1 MRGPGIRLMEER
13 RDAESGEMT
22 DEQFAFVR
30 AVDDWK
36 LRNRRPY
43 PTLTEILAVAKTLG
57 YRLGGGELRAAPPI
71 ERGGEARM
79 LPAGRTGTPVLSRP
93 PMAVTRPTVQF
104 VTAEQRAKWQR
115 ENTRVRRVRDVLR
128 RIFPQPEARD
138 EINEFVR
145 RRAPAG
151 DW

>member
-57 YRLGGGELRAAPPI
+57 YRLGELRAAAPI
-71 ERGGEARM
+71 EPDEPPPTTRLALGLPRIGGRPAAVAENGGDRSG
-79 LPAGRTGTPVLSRP
+79 AGRRGRG
-93 PMAVTRPTVQF
+93 
-104 VTAEQRAKWQR
+104 K
-115 ENTRVRRVRDVLR
+115 
-128 RIFPQPEARD
+128 
-138 EINEFVR
+138 
-145 RRAPAG
+145 
-151 DW
+151 

>member
-1 MRGPGIRLMEER
+1 MRGAGIRLMEER

-71 ERGGEARM
+71 ERDEPTVAPLICGGQR
-79 LPAGRTGTPVLSRP
+79 GPVLVGHLRSESARTARRLAREVGESMRRSR
-93 PMAVTRPTVQF
+93 
-104 VTAEQRAKWQR
+104 
-115 ENTRVRRVRDVLR
+115 
-128 RIFPQPEARD
+128 
-138 EINEFVR
+138 
-145 RRAPAG
+145 
-151 DW
+151 